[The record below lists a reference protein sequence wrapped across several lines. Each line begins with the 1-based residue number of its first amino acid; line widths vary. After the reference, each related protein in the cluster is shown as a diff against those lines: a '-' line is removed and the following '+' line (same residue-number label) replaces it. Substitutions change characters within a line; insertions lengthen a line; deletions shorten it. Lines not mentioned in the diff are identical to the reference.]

1 MSKDDI
7 LASGVKS
14 KFIDKLEEVG
24 WKYHKLQYLPDGEI

>member
-14 KFIDKLEEVG
+14 KFIDKLEEVV
-24 WKYHKLQYLPDGEI
+24 WKYHKLKKIGNR